1 MNDKK
6 VKIKVQHFEGCP
18 NSKEIIARVKTA
30 ITEFGNNIEYEEI
43 LVETPEEAERV
54 KFRCSPTVLIN
65 GIDLENMPEP
75 IEAILACRYYKNGLP
90 SIIQIKEFITEQ
102 LKKEE
107 YL

>member
-6 VKIKVQHFEGCP
+6 VKIEVQHFEGCP
-18 NSKEIIARVKTA
+18 NSKEMITRVKTA
-30 ITEFGNNIEYEEI
+30 ITEFGNNIEYKEI

-54 KFRCSPTVLIN
+54 KFRGSPTVLIN

-75 IEAILACRYYKNGLP
+75 KAGNLACRYYKNGLP
-90 SIIQIKEFITEQ
+90 SVEQIKTFIFDQ

>member
-6 VKIKVQHFEGCP
+6 VKIEVQHFEGCP
-18 NSKEIIARVKTA
+18 NTEEMIARVKEA
-30 ITEFGNNIEYEEI
+30 MEEFNDRIEYNEI
-43 LVETPEEAERV
+43 LVETQEEAERV
-54 KFRCSPTVLIN
+54 KFRGSPTALIN

-75 IEAILACRYYKNGLP
+75 IEANLACRYYKNGLP

>member
-6 VKIKVQHFEGCP
+6 VKIEVQHFKGCP
-18 NSKEIIARVKTA
+18 NSEEMITRVKTA
-30 ITEFGNNIEYEEI
+30 ITEFENNIEYKEI

-54 KFRCSPTVLIN
+54 KFRGSPTALIN

-75 IEAILACRYYKNGLP
+75 IEANLACRYYKNGLP

-102 LKKEE
+102 LEKEE